1 MGMDEHHCPRC
12 DAHMDE
18 SSMSFS
24 SSAAG
29 FVSNRQSGFFKTD
42 TSISVAWACPNC
54 GFVEM
59 YVDPEH
65 LRRNIS

>member
-1 MGMDEHHCPRC
+1 MDEG
-12 DAHMDE
+12 
-18 SSMSFS
+18 SMSFS

-29 FVSNRQSGFFKTD
+29 FVSNRQSGIFKTNA
-42 TSISVAWACPNC
+42 SISIAWACPNC

-59 YVDPEH
+59 YVDPEQ